1 MTRAHKVLK
10 KKKVPTYIQ
19 EQEEAREK
27 SVVHAGKLLKKWAR
41 LRSSMGRAAA
51 RFQFRKLH
59 GKNIAEVCSVLN
71 GEMMEIPL
79 VEKLRY
85 PI

>member
-10 KKKVPTYIQ
+10 KKKVPTHIQ

-27 SVVHAGKLLKKWAR
+27 SVVHAGKLLKTWAR
-41 LRSSMGRAAA
+41 LRGSKGRAAA

-59 GKNIAEVCSVLN
+59 GKSIAEACSVLSE
-71 GEMMEIPL
+71 EMMEIAV

-85 PI
+85 PA